1 MTMQKGFGIMR
12 PAIQEVMKAT
22 GCEKWPER
30 WNGLYDSLMEQY
42 EKYGCE
48 LADPSFYDK
57 LDDKYDG
64 MLEELTDDY
73 KNAAIAIGE
82 DDSFCRLL
90 VIVAA
95 ALRDRENIYAD
106 LKHFTPPK
114 TADRSRSIKHDM
126 FPAIATCAVADYTYG
141 LLTARGLPK
150 EQVQYGMRCHNG
162 MIRTFKARNNGA
174 PGAMSWVW
182 YQLAV
187 DARLYG
193 IGRLQMEVFAKF
205 YSKAVVFENGAG
217 ENIALACK
225 HKLHRDG
232 MSLGSKYYED
242 EEGSWVAELEENESE
257 YIGYPYDERG
267 FVKKEKITLKKSEW
281 KKILEPG
288 DDVLGVHI
296 PPGGGLSAELV
307 DESFEATKQ
316 FLADYFPDFDYKG
329 FVCESWLMD
338 RQLVEMTGE
347 GSNIAKFCKRF
358 TPCCVKSNAGG
369 VFNFVFMKYDLC
381 DVVYEELSE
390 NTSLERKLK
399 EKYLSGGAI
408 YETYGYIPKNKL

>member
-1 MTMQKGFGIMR
+1 MR
-12 PAIQEVMKAT
+12 PTIAEVMSAT

-30 WNGLYDSLMEQY
+30 WDSLYDSLMEQY

-48 LADPSFYDK
+48 LTDPSFYDK
-57 LDDKYDG
+57 LNDKYDG
-64 MLEELTDDY
+64 MLEELTYDY
-73 KNAAIAIGE
+73 KNAAKAISE

-95 ALRDRENIYAD
+95 ALCDRENIKED
-106 LKHFTPPK
+106 LMLFTPPR
-114 TADRSRSIKHDM
+114 TADKSRSIKHDM
-126 FPAIATCAVADYTYG
+126 FPAIATCATADYTYG
-141 LLTARGLPK
+141 LLVARKLPK
-150 EQVQYGMRCHNG
+150 EHVQYGMRCHNG

-193 IGRLQMEVFAKF
+193 IGRLQMAVFAKF
-205 YSKAVVFENGAG
+205 GAKAVVFENGAG
-217 ENIALACK
+217 ENIALAHG

-232 MSLGSKYYED
+232 MTLGSKYYED
-242 EEGSWVAELEENESE
+242 GEGAWEANVEQTDTE
-257 YIGYPYDERG
+257 YVGHPYDERG
-267 FVKKEKITLKKSEW
+267 FVKKEKIALKKSEW

-296 PPGGGLSAELV
+296 PPGGGLSEELV
-307 DESFEATKQ
+307 TESFEKTRQ
-316 FLADYFPDFDYKG
+316 FLADYFPDFKYKA

-338 RQLVEMTGE
+338 RQLLDMVGE
-347 GSNIAKFCKRF
+347 SSNIAKFCKRF
-358 TPCCVKSNAGG
+358 SPCCIKSNATG
-369 VFNFVFMKYDLC
+369 VFNFVFLKH
-381 DVVYEELSE
+381 DVSDIDYEALPE
-390 NTSLERKLK
+390 NTTLERKIK
-399 EKYLSGGAI
+399 EKYISGGAI